1 VGRPNPKKTFPYS
14 LISQRRKMSISDLL
28 LKPEAAAQALN
39 IGRSKIYQLMEA
51 GEIESVK
58 IGRSRRISVK
68 ALEAFTEKL
77 TQEVRGA

>member
-1 VGRPNPKKTFPYS
+1 MT
-14 LISQRRKMSISDLL
+14 ISDLL

>member
-1 VGRPNPKKTFPYS
+1 
-14 LISQRRKMSISDLL
+14 
-28 LKPEAAAQALN
+28 
-39 IGRSKIYQLMEA
+39 MEA

-77 TQEVRGA
+77 TREAVGVK

>member
-1 VGRPNPKKTFPYS
+1 
-14 LISQRRKMSISDLL
+14 MSISDLL

>member
-1 VGRPNPKKTFPYS
+1 VGRPNPKTFPNS
-14 LISQRRKMSISDLL
+14 LISQGRKMTISDLL

>member
-1 VGRPNPKKTFPYS
+1 
-14 LISQRRKMSISDLL
+14 MSISDLL

-77 TQEVRGA
+77 TREFRGE

>member
-1 VGRPNPKKTFPYS
+1 
-14 LISQRRKMSISDLL
+14 MSISELL

-39 IGRSKIYQLMEA
+39 IGRSKIYQLIET

-68 ALEAFTEKL
+68 ALEAFTERL

>member
-1 VGRPNPKKTFPYS
+1 
-14 LISQRRKMSISDLL
+14 MSISDLL

-68 ALEAFTEKL
+68 ALEAFTERL

>member
-1 VGRPNPKKTFPYS
+1 
-14 LISQRRKMSISDLL
+14 MSISDLL

-77 TQEVRGA
+77 TREFRGA

>member
-1 VGRPNPKKTFPYS
+1 
-14 LISQRRKMSISDLL
+14 MSISDLL
-28 LKPEAAAQALN
+28 LKPEAAAQSLN

-68 ALEAFTEKL
+68 ALEAFTERL

>member
-1 VGRPNPKKTFPYS
+1 
-14 LISQRRKMSISDLL
+14 MSISDLL

-68 ALEAFTEKL
+68 ALEEFTEKL
-77 TQEVRGA
+77 TRETRGA

>member
-1 VGRPNPKKTFPYS
+1 
-14 LISQRRKMSISDLL
+14 MSISDLL

-51 GEIESVK
+51 GEIDSVK

-77 TQEVRGA
+77 TRETRGA

>member
-1 VGRPNPKKTFPYS
+1 
-14 LISQRRKMSISDLL
+14 MSISDLL

-68 ALEAFTEKL
+68 ALEAFAEKL

>member
-1 VGRPNPKKTFPYS
+1 
-14 LISQRRKMSISDLL
+14 MSISDLL

-77 TQEVRGA
+77 TRETRGA

>member
-1 VGRPNPKKTFPYS
+1 
-14 LISQRRKMSISDLL
+14 MSISDLL

-39 IGRSKIYQLMEA
+39 VGRSKIYQLMEA

-77 TQEVRGA
+77 TQETRGA

>member
-1 VGRPNPKKTFPYS
+1 
-14 LISQRRKMSISDLL
+14 MSISDLL

-51 GEIESVK
+51 GELESVK

-68 ALEAFTEKL
+68 ALEAFTERL

>member
-1 VGRPNPKKTFPYS
+1 
-14 LISQRRKMSISDLL
+14 MSISDLL

-68 ALEAFTEKL
+68 ALEAFTERL
-77 TQEVRGA
+77 TQEARGA